1 MSVFE
6 PSPLR
11 ADVLYGYGWSLFL
24 MSASAMTYLIM
35 LSRHVCRVGCIK
47 LSVDLLRMKRLAHVA
62 LPLAV

>member
-11 ADVLYGYGWSLFL
+11 ADVLYGWSLFL